1 MRKLL
6 FIILMPFLG
15 IAQDFTANGIN
26 YTVTSSTVPLTAS
39 VARHTHF
46 TGAAEIPETVVY
58 NSENYAVTAIA
69 DEAFK
74 GNYNLTSVSIGDAVT
89 SVGEHAFNNCVALTS
104 VTIGNSVISIGNS
117 AFDRCKRL
125 TSITIPNSVASI
137 GSLAFFGCFGLT
149 SLTIPSSVTV
159 IGRSAFSSCT
169 GLTSVTIPNSVTTI
183 KEYAFYNC
191 SALTSVTIPN
201 SVTTIGEAT
210 FFLCTGLIS
219 VTIPNSVTTIENSA
233 FDRCKGLTSITIPNS
248 VTSIGEDTFAG
259 CSGLTS
265 VTIPNSVTAIGNS
278 AFRGCTN
285 LNLVNCYITTP
296 LIIDESV
303 FSDVKISKARL
314 NVPAGTEAAYQA
326 AAVWQDFS
334 PISASLLSNHS
345 FAIESALKIY
355 PNPVSEILNIAL
367 QEGLQLQKVNF
378 YNTLG
383 QLIKTT
389 NHLETN
395 VSSFAKGNYFVE
407 VITNQGK
414 ATKTIIIQ

>member
-1 MRKLL
+1 
-6 FIILMPFLG
+6 
-15 IAQDFTANGIN
+15 
-26 YTVTSSTVPLTAS
+26 
-39 VARHTHF
+39 
-46 TGAAEIPETVVY
+46 
-58 NSENYAVTAIA
+58 
-69 DEAFK
+69 
-74 GNYNLTSVSIGDAVT
+74 
-89 SVGEHAFNNCVALTS
+89 
-104 VTIGNSVISIGNS
+104 
-117 AFDRCKRL
+117 
-125 TSITIPNSVASI
+125 
-137 GSLAFFGCFGLT
+137 
-149 SLTIPSSVTV
+149 
-159 IGRSAFSSCT
+159 
-169 GLTSVTIPNSVTTI
+169 
-183 KEYAFYNC
+183 
-191 SALTSVTIPN
+191 
-201 SVTTIGEAT
+201 
-210 FFLCTGLIS
+210 
-219 VTIPNSVTTIENSA
+219 
-233 FDRCKGLTSITIPNS
+233 TSITIPNS

-334 PISASLLSNHS
+334 PISGSLLSNHS

-367 QEGLQLQKVNF
+367 QEDLQLEKVNF

-389 NHLETN
+389 NHSEIN

-407 VITNQGK
+407 IMTNQGK
-414 ATKTIIIQ
+414 VTKTIIIQ